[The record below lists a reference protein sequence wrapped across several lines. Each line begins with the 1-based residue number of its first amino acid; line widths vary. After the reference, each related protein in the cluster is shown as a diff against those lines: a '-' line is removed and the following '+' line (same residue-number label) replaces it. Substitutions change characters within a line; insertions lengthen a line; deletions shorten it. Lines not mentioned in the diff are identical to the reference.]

1 MCFNVLQVAVS
12 RWWLVLQTEQS
23 GWFVRNIE
31 ESVLSS
37 PGVDER
43 GPALRWQM
51 ADNKA
56 ALTSEMGYSVRKVNA
71 QM

>member
-1 MCFNVLQVAVS
+1 
-12 RWWLVLQTEQS
+12 
-23 GWFVRNIE
+23 VRNIE